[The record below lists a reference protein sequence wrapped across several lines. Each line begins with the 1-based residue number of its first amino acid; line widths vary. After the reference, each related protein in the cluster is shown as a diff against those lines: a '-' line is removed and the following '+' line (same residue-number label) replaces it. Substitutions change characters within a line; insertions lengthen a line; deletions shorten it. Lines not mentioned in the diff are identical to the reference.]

1 MCISAKAA
9 LPAGVAEAIGEQ
21 EARSEILIGW
31 VQLAIGAIFGTLYAV
46 APRAQG
52 DPMMGLE
59 IEPVPL
65 ALSAYLAFTLA
76 RLALAYRRFTP
87 SWFLALSIAID
98 MALLMGLIWSFHI
111 QYEQPPAFY
120 LKAPTLLYVFIFI
133 SLRALRFDSKF
144 VLTAGIAAAVGW
156 LAMAYYA
163 VAADPTGTAVTRDY
177 VAYLTGNKILL
188 GAEFDKVISIL
199 MVTAILT
206 LALRRARRLL
216 VDSVQ
221 EATASRE
228 LKRFFAPEIAD
239 AIAHG
244 DRPMTAG
251 DGLMR
256 EAAILMVDIR
266 GFTARS
272 ASLPPD
278 RVIALLTDYQ
288 ARIVPAI
295 RAHGGAIDK
304 FMGDGIMA
312 TFGAA
317 RPSPTAAA
325 DALRSLDA
333 VLEAAGAWTNG
344 DGAAPL
350 KVNAG
355 LAWGPVVFG
364 AVGDGE
370 RLEFTVIGDAV
381 NLAAKLEKHNK
392 AEGVRATIE
401 ANALDAALAQG
412 YRPRSAV
419 ERLRDQT
426 VAGIETPLDLA
437 VVR

>member
-1 MCISAKAA
+1 MGASGRA
-9 LPAGVAEAIGEQ
+9 LPAGVAETIAEQ

-31 VQLAIGAIFGTLYAV
+31 VQLAIGTILGALYAV
-46 APRAQG
+46 APRAEG

-65 ALSAYLAFTLA
+65 ALSAYLAFTLV
-76 RLALAYRRFTP
+76 RLALAYRQFMP
-87 SWFLALSIAID
+87 SWFLGLSIAID
-98 MALLMGLIWSFHI
+98 MALLLGLIWSFHI
-111 QYEQPPAFY
+111 QYEQPPSFY
-120 LKAPTLLYVFIFI
+120 LKAPTLLYVFVFI
-133 SLRALRFDSKF
+133 SLRALRFDPKF
-144 VLTAGIAAAVGW
+144 VLTAGIAAASGW
-156 LAMAYYA
+156 LVMAFYA
-163 VAADPTGTAVTRDY
+163 VAADPAGDMLTRDY

-199 MVTAILT
+199 MVTAVLT

-216 VDSVQ
+216 IDSVR
-221 EATASRE
+221 EAAASRE

-239 AIAHG
+239 AIAHS
-244 DRPMTAG
+244 DRPMAAG
-251 DGLMR
+251 DGLVR
-256 EAAILMVDIR
+256 QAAVLMVDIR
-266 GFTARS
+266 GFTARA

-288 ARIVPAI
+288 ARVVPAI

-304 FMGDGIMA
+304 FLGDGIMA

-317 RPSPTAAA
+317 RASPTAAA
-325 DALRSLDA
+325 DALRSLEA
-333 VLEAAGAWTNG
+333 VLEVAAAWAKR
-344 DGAAPL
+344 DGVAPL

-355 LAWGPVVFG
+355 VAWGPVVFG

-392 AEGVRATIE
+392 AEGVRATVE
-401 ANALDAALAQG
+401 GSAFDAALAQG
-412 YRPRSAV
+412 YRPRRPV
-419 ERLRDQT
+419 ERLCGRS

-437 VVR
+437 VIR